1 MSIVLGIDPGSRITG
16 YGIIDTGKRPGAR
29 GQPKYLASGCIR
41 MPNGDMSSRLLTIY
55 KSVGQLVAEYAPDQA
70 AIEQV
75 FVGKS
80 VSSALKLGHARGA
93 AMLAIAEAGIPLG
106 EYAPRSIKQAVAG
119 TGAADK
125 VQVQDMVVTLLK
137 LNRAPAADA
146 ADALAIALCHA
157 FNDNSYARVL

>member
-1 MSIVLGIDPGSRITG
+1 LTIILGIDPGSRVTG
-16 YGIIDTGKRPGAR
+16 YGVIVADK

-41 MPNGDMSSRLLTIY
+41 MPTGEMSARLLTIHQ
-55 KSVGQLVAEYAPDQA
+55 SVTELISQYAPDQA

-80 VSSALKLGHARGA
+80 ASSALKLGHARGA
-93 AMLAIAEAGIPLG
+93 AMLAIAAADIPLG

-125 VQVQDMVVTLLK
+125 IQVQDMVVKLLRLSK
-137 LNRAPAADA
+137 SPPSDA
-146 ADALAIALCHA
+146 ADALAVALCHTYS
-157 FNDNSYARVL
+157 DNPYAQIR